1 MNLIIGLLLWAIA
14 SLAAM
19 VSLCLGLMY
28 LVFSPRRF
36 WRVMLAHD
44 QAANAAF
51 GGSED
56 ETISSRAGRA
66 ARRGDRWGCVLC
78 KLLDKIDPD
87 HCEGAIEPDE
97 GVRTKD

>member
-1 MNLIIGLLLWAIA
+1 MNLIIGLLLWAIS

-78 KLLDKIDPD
+78 KLLDKVDPD
-87 HCEGAIEPDE
+87 HCKKSIGE
-97 GVRTKD
+97 

>member
-14 SLAAM
+14 SMAAM
-19 VSLCLGLMY
+19 VSLCLGLVY

-56 ETISSRAGRA
+56 ETISSRAGKA
-66 ARRGDRWGCVLC
+66 KKRGDRWGCVLC
-78 KLLDKIDPD
+78 RLLDWIVPN
-87 HCEGAIEPDE
+87 HCEGAIELDE
-97 GVRTKD
+97 GRRE

>member
-19 VSLCLGLMY
+19 VSLCLGLVY

-78 KLLDKIDPD
+78 KLLDRLDRG
-87 HCEGAIEPDE
+87 HCEKSIGS
-97 GVRTKD
+97 

>member
-1 MNLIIGLLLWAIA
+1 MNLIIGLALWVVA
-14 SLAAM
+14 SVAAL
-19 VSLCLGLMY
+19 VSLCLGLLY
-28 LVFSPRRF
+28 LLFSPRRF

-87 HCEGAIEPDE
+87 HCEKSIGE
-97 GVRTKD
+97 

>member
-19 VSLCLGLMY
+19 VSLCLGLVY

-66 ARRGDRWGCVLC
+66 ARRGERWGCVLC
-78 KLLDKIDPD
+78 KLLDRLDRG
-87 HCEGAIEPDE
+87 HCEKSIGS
-97 GVRTKD
+97 

>member
-1 MNLIIGLLLWAIA
+1 MNLIIGLALWVVA
-14 SLAAM
+14 SVAAL
-19 VSLCLGLMY
+19 VSLCLGLLY
-28 LVFSPRRF
+28 LLFSPRRF

-51 GGSED
+51 GGSEN

-78 KLLDKIDPD
+78 RLLDKIDPD
-87 HCEGAIEPDE
+87 HCEKSIGQ
-97 GVRTKD
+97 

>member
-1 MNLIIGLLLWAIA
+1 MNLIIGLALWVVA
-14 SLAAM
+14 SVAAL
-19 VSLCLGLMY
+19 VSLCLGLLY
-28 LVFSPRRF
+28 LLFSPRRF

-51 GGSED
+51 GGSEN

-78 KLLDKIDPD
+78 KLLDKIDPG
-87 HCEGAIEPDE
+87 HCEKSIGE
-97 GVRTKD
+97 

>member
-1 MNLIIGLLLWAIA
+1 MNLIIGLALWVVA
-14 SLAAM
+14 SVAAL
-19 VSLCLGLMY
+19 VSLCLGLLY
-28 LVFSPRRF
+28 LLFSPRRF

-78 KLLDKIDPD
+78 KLLDKIDPG
-87 HCEGAIEPDE
+87 HCEKSIGE
-97 GVRTKD
+97 

>member
-1 MNLIIGLLLWAIA
+1 MNFIIGLALWVVASVAAI
-14 SLAAM
+14 
-19 VSLCLGLMY
+19 VSLCLGLLY
-28 LVFSPRRF
+28 LLFSPRRF

-78 KLLDKIDPD
+78 KLLDRVDPG
-87 HCEGAIEPDE
+87 HCEKSIGE
-97 GVRTKD
+97 

>member
-1 MNLIIGLLLWAIA
+1 MNLIIGLVLWSIA
-14 SLAAM
+14 SLAAL
-19 VSLCLGLMY
+19 VSLCLGLVY
-28 LVFSPRRF
+28 LLFSPRRF
-36 WRVMLAHD
+36 WRVLVAQD

-78 KLLDKIDPD
+78 KLLDRLDRG
-87 HCEGAIEPDE
+87 HCEKSIGS
-97 GVRTKD
+97 

>member
-78 KLLDKIDPD
+78 KLLDRLDRG
-87 HCEGAIEPDE
+87 HCEKSIGS
-97 GVRTKD
+97 

>member
-1 MNLIIGLLLWAIA
+1 MNLVIGLLLWAIA

-78 KLLDKIDPD
+78 KLLDRLDRG
-87 HCEGAIEPDE
+87 HCEKSIGS
-97 GVRTKD
+97 

>member
-1 MNLIIGLLLWAIA
+1 MNLVIGLLLWAAA

-19 VSLCLGLMY
+19 VSLCLGLVY
-28 LVFSPRRF
+28 LLFSPRRF

-78 KLLDKIDPD
+78 KLLDRIDRG
-87 HCEGAIEPDE
+87 HCEKSIGS
-97 GVRTKD
+97 

>member
-1 MNLIIGLLLWAIA
+1 MNLIVRLILWCIAAVGAILSVFLGLL
-14 SLAAM
+14 
-19 VSLCLGLMY
+19 Y
-28 LVFSPRRF
+28 LLFSPRRF

-44 QAANAAF
+44 QSANAAF

-78 KLLDKIDPD
+78 KLLDRVDPG
-87 HCEGAIEPDE
+87 HCEKSIGE
-97 GVRTKD
+97 

>member
-1 MNLIIGLLLWAIA
+1 MNLIVRLILWAVATVGAVVSVALGLL
-14 SLAAM
+14 
-19 VSLCLGLMY
+19 Y
-28 LVFSPRRF
+28 LLFSPRRF

-78 KLLDKIDPD
+78 KLLDRIDPG
-87 HCEGAIEPDE
+87 HCEKSIGQ
-97 GVRTKD
+97 

>member
-1 MNLIIGLLLWAIA
+1 MNLIIGLALWVVA
-14 SLAAM
+14 SVAAL
-19 VSLCLGLMY
+19 VSLCLGLLY
-28 LVFSPRRF
+28 LLFSPRRF

-78 KLLDKIDPD
+78 KLLDRVDPG
-87 HCEGAIEPDE
+87 HCEKSIGE
-97 GVRTKD
+97 

>member
-1 MNLIIGLLLWAIA
+1 MNILIGLMLWVVGF
-14 SLAAM
+14 LAAN
-19 VSLCLGLMY
+19 VSALLALLY
-28 LVFSPRRF
+28 LFTSPRRF
-36 WRVMLAHD
+36 WRVVIAHD

-87 HCEGAIEPDE
+87 HCEKSIG
-97 GVRTKD
+97 K

>member
-1 MNLIIGLLLWAIA
+1 MNLIIGLALWVVA
-14 SLAAM
+14 SVAAL
-19 VSLCLGLMY
+19 VSLCLGLLY
-28 LVFSPRRF
+28 LMFSPRRF

-78 KLLDKIDPD
+78 KLLDRVDPG
-87 HCEGAIEPDE
+87 HCEKSIGQ
-97 GVRTKD
+97 

>member
-19 VSLCLGLMY
+19 VSLCLGLVY

-78 KLLDKIDPD
+78 KLLDRLDRG
-87 HCEGAIEPDE
+87 HCDKSIG
-97 GVRTKD
+97 T

>member
-1 MNLIIGLLLWAIA
+1 MNLLFGLILWAVA
-14 SLAAM
+14 SVAAL
-19 VSLCLGLMY
+19 VSLCLGLLY
-28 LVFSPRRF
+28 LLFSPRRF

-66 ARRGDRWGCVLC
+66 ARRGDRWGCILC
-78 KLLDKIDPD
+78 KLLDRIDPD
-87 HCEGAIEPDE
+87 HCEKSIG
-97 GVRTKD
+97 K

>member
-14 SLAAM
+14 SMAAM
-19 VSLCLGLMY
+19 VSLCLGLVY
-28 LVFSPRRF
+28 LVFSRRRF

-78 KLLDKIDPD
+78 KLLDRVDPG
-87 HCEGAIEPDE
+87 HCEKSIGS
-97 GVRTKD
+97 

>member
-1 MNLIIGLLLWAIA
+1 MNILIGLMLWVVGF
-14 SLAAM
+14 LAAN
-19 VSLCLGLMY
+19 VSVLLALLY
-28 LVFSPRRF
+28 LFTSPRRF
-36 WRVMLAHD
+36 WRVVIAHD

-87 HCEGAIEPDE
+87 HCEKSIG
-97 GVRTKD
+97 K